1 MNEHLLHA
9 INTSSE
15 SDRVKNFRRMLLQA
29 FGSDVYINQF
39 QGTKMVEEAGQVL
52 IQAKSDSP
60 NDNFL
65 RKNSL
70 FSKANRKRS
79 I

>member
-1 MNEHLLHA
+1 MDEQLLEI
-9 INTSSE
+9 INSSSE
-15 SDRVKNFRRMLLQA
+15 SDRIKNFRRMLLQA
-29 FGSDVYINQF
+29 FGSDVYRDQF
-39 QGTKMVEEAGQVL
+39 QDAKMVEEAGQVL